1 MRASQQTSAAML
13 HPNHRRCLC
22 LVMRLRPISAPSRPP
37 RALGTRCRS
46 LWAVMDALP
55 AEVRAAA
62 DHLAVDGMSATALLV
77 DARGGAQ
84 LTAPMLY
91 NESQPA
97 DVVAAVKVPMLTG

>member
-1 MRASQQTSAAML
+1 
-13 HPNHRRCLC
+13 
-22 LVMRLRPISAPSRPP
+22 
-37 RALGTRCRS
+37 
-46 LWAVMDALP
+46 MDALP

-84 LTAPMLY
+84 LAAPMLY